1 LVCKED
7 VNTIDKRKMKKRL
20 LFYTVWIAIFLCISI
35 LILFITAIT
44 QGYFPYL
51 NLLIYVPM
59 IILSSASFAVIF
71 EDKWWVS
78 LIEGMVTSL
87 PALYLFSFI

>member
-1 LVCKED
+1 
-7 VNTIDKRKMKKRL
+7 MKQRL
-20 LFYTVWIAIFLCISI
+20 LIYTVWIAIFLCISI

-44 QGYFPYL
+44 QSYFPYL
-51 NLLIYVPM
+51 NLVIYVPM
-59 IILSSASFAVIF
+59 IILSSVSFAVIF